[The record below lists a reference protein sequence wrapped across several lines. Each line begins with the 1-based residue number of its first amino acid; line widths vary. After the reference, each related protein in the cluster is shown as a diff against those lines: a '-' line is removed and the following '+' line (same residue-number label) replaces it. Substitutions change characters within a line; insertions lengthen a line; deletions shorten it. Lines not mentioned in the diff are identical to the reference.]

1 MKINNLQKPEYQE
14 HSRYDAEITVLR
26 GALAEIYYLLKDRR
40 SRGIENAMFQI
51 ETILPDVKNYEYV

>member
-1 MKINNLQKPEYQE
+1 MKINNLQKREYQE